1 MKLAFVILQYMA
13 SNETVEC
20 VESIRA
26 HIGTVDYK
34 IIIVDNASPDD
45 SYEKIEKLYESDED
59 IVLIKSDINL
69 GFAKGN
75 NLGYRYAV
83 KNYAPE
89 YIIMLNNDIV
99 LFQDAIYDRISECY
113 EKYEFAVMG
122 PMILTKDGKYTSSP
136 ISSELRGKPSDE
148 LATKAEFEKAI
159 KDFRFKLFLLR
170 THLFLPIRH
179 FYQKYLKKEVE
190 VGAFYF
196 ENHINYKLHGSFL
209 VFSKKYQ
216 EVFPSGLD
224 ERTFMYGEEF
234 FLQYHVVK
242 AKMKLIYSPNYCVYH
257 KEEASTSAAVKNNA
271 RKMEA
276 QLSGLIRSRELY
288 IQMLEEEE
296 NS

>member
-59 IVLIKSDINL
+59 IVLIKSDTNL

-89 YIIMLNNDIV
+89 YIIMLNNDVVI
-99 LFQDAIYDRISECY
+99 FQNGIYERISECY

-136 ISSELRGKPSDE
+136 MPSELRGKPNDE
-148 LATKAEFEKAI
+148 PATKDEFLKAI
-159 KDFRFKLFLLR
+159 KEFKFKLNLMKIGLYR
-170 THLFLPIRH
+170 PIRYL
-179 FYQKYLKKEVE
+179 YQKFLKKEE
-190 VGAFYF
+190 GGGLLYF
-196 ENHINYKLHGSFL
+196 EDHINYKLHGSFL
-209 VFSKKYQ
+209 IFSKKYQ
-216 EVFPSGLD
+216 EAFPVGLD
-224 ERTFMYGEEF
+224 ERTFMYDEEF
-234 FLQYHVVK
+234 FLQYHVVR
-242 AKMKLIYSPNYCVYH
+242 AGMKLLYTPRYCVYH
-257 KEEASTSAAVKNNA
+257 KEDASTSKVVKNNVKKA
-271 RKMEA
+271 QF
-276 QLSGLIRSRELY
+276 QLSGMIRSRKMY
-288 IQMLEEEE
+288 IQMLEDGEE
-296 NS
+296 